1 MQIPCG
7 LRIVRH
13 CLGHNIPAFALCLLE
28 LRFKNSQRL
37 RQLGVKKSFDR
48 IQMAIRS
55 NSQNLQVP
63 ALSVLDSAIASE

>member
-13 CLGHNIPAFALCLLE
+13 CLGHNIPTVALCLLE
-28 LRFKNSQRL
+28 LRFKNNQRS
-37 RQLGVKKSFDR
+37 RQLSVKKSFDR
-48 IQMAIRS
+48 VLMAIRPD
-55 NSQNLQVP
+55 SQNLQVP